1 MKDEAHAQEV
11 GARFA
16 PVRLE
21 IFPFHVFVL
30 GKIKMWAQWD
40 SNPFVARTR
49 IPARAR
55 DHWFLRQTRFL
66 PTLSGLIRP
75 AL

>member
-1 MKDEAHAQEV
+1 
-11 GARFA
+11 
-16 PVRLE
+16 
-21 IFPFHVFVL
+21 
-30 GKIKMWAQWD
+30 MWAQWD